1 MLAAGRIIVPD
12 VPLLRIVMTL
22 AVAGL
27 VLVPAAASAKV
38 RTETLRAGPYAL
50 GGYRTQFLKESV
62 PRPRASGYVTRMR
75 ASLVDARGRPVT
87 IRDGMLHHVY
97 FNNLSVLRTAGQC
110 TSRQPEV
117 FYGTGEENESLDLPP
132 GYGYRLRRHD
142 RWQMS
147 GMLMSHRYRP
157 KRVYV
162 RYVVTTDTAR
172 RTAVRPLWVRANGCG
187 SSSAYHVRGDGGPGS
202 VDDRVDHWKVP
213 IGGRIV
219 ASGGH
224 LHAGAI
230 NLVMRQPSCGDRVL
244 FDNAPS
250 FAPADDLLYHVVPR
264 LHEAGPI
271 QTSWFT
277 SKTGIPVAK
286 GEVLDLHGLYA
297 NDHPRQSVMAI
308 THVYIAPE
316 SQPPVGCSPLPAD
329 AHQTAPKAGERP
341 SAPYQSIPL
350 YTLDARHRP
359 VVIDEPPGPSV
370 PLADNALIDLR
381 SFAFTPE
388 KVTIAAGS
396 TLQWRFDDLAAHNL
410 TFASGPRA
418 VAGQQLAKGG
428 RTSTRFDTPGR
439 YQLFCYLHPMTMH
452 EQITV
457 TP

>member
-1 MLAAGRIIVPD
+1 MPDVRLTRLVLTLALAA
-12 VPLLRIVMTL
+12 LL
-22 AVAGL
+22 
-27 VLVPAAASAKV
+27 LVPAAASAKL
-38 RTETLRAGPYAL
+38 RTETLRAGPYTL
-50 GGYRTQFLKESV
+50 GGFRTQFLEESV
-62 PRPRASGYVTRMR
+62 PRPRTSGYVTRMH
-75 ASLVDARGRPVT
+75 ALLVDARGRRIT
-87 IRDGMLHHVY
+87 IHDGMLHHVY
-97 FNNLSVLRTAGQC
+97 FNNLDVLRTAGQC

-117 FYGTGEENESLDLPP
+117 FYGTGEENETLDLPA

-147 GMLMSHRYRP
+147 GMLMSHRYSE
-157 KRVYV
+157 KQVYV
-162 RYVVTTDTAR
+162 RYRVTVDTAR

-187 SSSAYHVRGDGGPGS
+187 RSSSYHVRGGGGPGS
-202 VDDRVDHWKVP
+202 VDDRVNHWKVP

-224 LHAGAI
+224 LHAGSI
-230 NLVMRQPSCGDRVL
+230 DLVMRQPACGNRVL
-244 FDNAPS
+244 FDNKPS

-286 GEVLDLHGLYA
+286 GEVLDLHGLYS
-297 NDHPRQSVMAI
+297 NQFPRQSVMAI

-316 SQPPVGCSPLPAD
+316 RRAPVGCAPLPAD
-329 AHQTAPKAGERP
+329 VHQTAPKAGERP
-341 SAPYQSIPL
+341 SAPYQPIPL
-350 YTLDARHRP
+350 YTLDKHHKP
-359 VVIDEPPGPSV
+359 VVMDEPPGPSV
-370 PLADNALIDLR
+370 ALADNAVVDLR

-396 TLQWRFDDLAAHNL
+396 TLRWHFDDVATHNL